1 MEDMEQ
7 QVEPQEISEDVADTE
22 TGESAEEVVLVEAV
36 DSETTPEPIPK
47 KKSKGSFWKGTLC
60 GALFALVLC
69 AIVLVASG
77 VFEKG
82 KEEQQNS
89 FIQDFLNSEGLVTT
103 ETESKLKNIRS
114 IIDEIYLYSD
124 EIDEELLQ
132 ENIVRGY
139 VEGLEE
145 PYTVYYN
152 EEETTAL
159 FESTSGTFGGIGVV
173 IMQDRTTGLATFTTI
188 YDDCPGKKAGFKSG
202 DIVYKVNGE
211 DVSGMDLDSIVTRIR
226 GEVGT
231 DVEITVLRGETGEEY
246 TGVATRALIENN
258 TVEYEMKDDK
268 LGYIQLTAFETVT
281 YDQFKEALEDLTKQ
295 GMKGLIVDLR
305 NNTGGNLDT
314 VCEILDLILPK
325 GTIVS
330 IKDKNGNGQTFSSD
344 DKNKLD
350 VPLVVLTNGYSASAS
365 EIFAGA
371 VQDYEI
377 GKLVGTKTYGKGIVQ
392 NIYSLGDGTSLKVT
406 SSEYFTPNGR
416 NIHEKGIEPDVEIE
430 YVYDEVNPD
439 KDNQLDKAIEVLKGM

>member
-1 MEDMEQ
+1 MEEMEQ
-7 QVEPQEISEDVADTE
+7 KLDTQETV
-22 TGESAEEVVLVEAV
+22 EEVSEVEAV
-36 DSETTPEPIPK
+36 EAVEENVVSEEIEAVPASTPK
-47 KKSKGSFWKGTLC
+47 KKSHKNFWKGALC
-60 GALFALVLC
+60 GALFSLVVC
-69 AIVLVASG
+69 AVVLVATG
-77 VFEKG
+77 VFEK
-82 KEEQQNS
+82 EEESGENS
-89 FIQDFLNSEGLVTT
+89 FIEEFINSSGLVTSDT
-103 ETESKLKNIRS
+103 QAKLKNIRS

-132 ENIVRGY
+132 ENIIRGY
-139 VEGLEE
+139 VAGLQE

-246 TGVATRALIENN
+246 TGVATRALIEND
-258 TVEYEMKDDK
+258 TVEYEMKDGK
-268 LGYIQLTAFETVT
+268 LGYIQLTAFESVT

-344 DKNKLD
+344 DKNKLE

-392 NIYSLGDGTSLKVT
+392 NIYSLGDGTSLKIT

-416 NIHEKGIEPDVEIE
+416 NIHEKGIEPDVVIE
-430 YVYDEVNPD
+430 YEYDEANPD

>member
-7 QVEPQEISEDVADTE
+7 KLESQGNTDEVLE
-22 TGESAEEVVLVEAV
+22 TGVEETTEETVVVDEVETEAV
-36 DSETTPEPIPK
+36 LEPTLK
-47 KKSKGSFWKGTLC
+47 KKGIKNFWKGVLC
-60 GALFALVLC
+60 GALFSIVIC
-69 AIVLVASG
+69 GVVLVATG
-77 VFEKG
+77 VFK
-82 KEEQQNS
+82 KEEPQGN
-89 FIQDFLNSEGLVTT
+89 FIEEFLNSEGLVTT
-103 ETESKLKNIRS
+103 ETQAKLKNIRS

-124 EIDEELLQ
+124 EIDEKLLQ

-139 VEGLEE
+139 VAGLKE

-231 DVEITVLRGETGEEY
+231 EVEITVLRGETGEEY
-246 TGVATRALIENN
+246 TGVATRALIEND
-258 TVEYEMKDDK
+258 TVEYQMKDGK
-268 LGYIQLTAFETVT
+268 LGYIQLTAFESVT
-281 YDQFKEALEDLTKQ
+281 YEQFKEALEDLTKQ

-344 DKNKLD
+344 DANKLE

-392 NIYSLGDGTSLKVT
+392 NIYSLGDGTSLKIT

-416 NIHEKGIEPDVEIE
+416 TIPEKGIEPDVEIE
-430 YVYDEVNPD
+430 YQYDETNPD
-439 KDNQLDKAIEVLKGM
+439 KDNQLEKAIEVLKGM

>member
-7 QVEPQEISEDVADTE
+7 KLETQETI
-22 TGESAEEVVLVEAV
+22 EEVSEVEAV
-36 DSETTPEPIPK
+36 EAVETVETVPVSTPK
-47 KKSKGSFWKGTLC
+47 KKNHKNFWKGVVC
-60 GALFALVLC
+60 GALFSVVIC
-69 AIVLVASG
+69 GVVLVATG
-77 VFEKG
+77 VFQKDG
-82 KEEQQNS
+82 QQGTNS
-89 FIQDFLNSEGLVTT
+89 FIEDFVNSSGLVTP
-103 ETESKLKNIRS
+103 ETQSKLRNIRS

-124 EIDEELLQ
+124 KIDEKLLQ

-139 VEGLEE
+139 VAGLKE

-188 YDDCPGKKAGFKSG
+188 YEDCPGKKAGFKSG

-231 DVEITVLRGETGEEY
+231 EVEITVLRGETGEEY
-246 TGVATRALIENN
+246 TGVAIRALIEND
-258 TVEYEMKDDK
+258 TVEYEMKDGK
-268 LGYIQLTAFETVT
+268 LGYIQLTAFESVT
-281 YDQFKEALEDLTKQ
+281 YEQFKEALEDLTKQ

-344 DKNKLD
+344 DANKLE

-392 NIYSLGDGTSLKVT
+392 NIYSLGDGTSLKIT

-430 YVYDEVNPD
+430 YQYDEANPD
-439 KDNQLDKAIEVLKGM
+439 KDNQLEKAIEVLKGM

>member
-1 MEDMEQ
+1 MEEMEQ
-7 QVEPQEISEDVADTE
+7 KLDTQETV
-22 TGESAEEVVLVEAV
+22 EEVSEVEAV
-36 DSETTPEPIPK
+36 EAVEENVVSEEIEAVPASTPK
-47 KKSKGSFWKGTLC
+47 KKSHKNFWKGALC
-60 GALFALVLC
+60 GALFSLVVC
-69 AIVLVASG
+69 AVVLVATG
-77 VFEKG
+77 VFEK
-82 KEEQQNS
+82 EEESGENS
-89 FIQDFLNSEGLVTT
+89 FIEEFINSSGLVTSDT
-103 ETESKLKNIRS
+103 QAKLKNIRS

-132 ENIVRGY
+132 ENIIRGY
-139 VEGLEE
+139 VAGLQE

-246 TGVATRALIENN
+246 TGVATRALIEND
-258 TVEYEMKDDK
+258 TVEYEMKDGK
-268 LGYIQLTAFETVT
+268 LGYIQLTAFESVT

-344 DKNKLD
+344 DKNKLE

-392 NIYSLGDGTSLKVT
+392 NIYNLGDGTSLKIT

-430 YVYDEVNPD
+430 YQYDEANPD
-439 KDNQLDKAIEVLKGM
+439 KDNQLEKAIEVLKGM